1 MARFRK
7 PHSIRKYNNIPGVI
21 PVIDLS
27 DSEDTI
33 SSQGTLN
40 SIIPHPTDFEGSNNP
55 FLSSYKSNSD
65 NTTSSD
71 SCSVSLRSNS
81 PARSAASSSSDVKS
95 TSTRSSRSSSASKNT
110 VTNTTRSSHSSCTSK
125 NVVPETTR
133 SSRSSSTSKNEE
145 SDTPKSITNSL
156 ESIVPDIVKNPTSDV
171 SPKSAVQSAII
182 KRDLSSRRSC
192 LKTTLK
198 NIARTSSS
206 KKPSAASTSASN
218 ILKNVIKNNRRLRS
232 HVRLQKKC
240 TTVKTGSVIGTLLND
255 SNPSSALISNKSIP
269 ASTPSNI
276 DLDSSLSSYFGAAER
291 LANGEKFTVLAKR
304 ISPNGTE
311 QYLVEWDTSS

>member
-7 PHSIRKYNNIPGVI
+7 PHIIRKYNNVPGVI

-55 FLSSYKSNSD
+55 FLNSYKSNSD
-65 NTTSSD
+65 NNTTSSD
-71 SCSVSLRSNS
+71 SCSVSLRSSS
-81 PARSAASSSSDVKS
+81 PARSAASSNSDVKS
-95 TSTRSSRSSSASKNT
+95 T
-110 VTNTTRSSHSSCTSK
+110 TTRSSHSS
-125 NVVPETTR
+125 
-133 SSRSSSTSKNEE
+133 STSKNAVP
-145 SDTPKSITNSL
+145 DTPKSITNSS
-156 ESIVPDIVKNPTSDV
+156 ESTVPDIAKNATSDV
-171 SPKSAVQSAII
+171 SPKSAVQSAI
-182 KRDLSSRRSC
+182 KRDLTTRRSC

-198 NIARTSSS
+198 NITRTSSS

-255 SNPSSALISNKSIP
+255 SSPSSALISNKSIP

-276 DLDSSLSSYFGAAER
+276 DLDSSLSNYFGAAER

-311 QYLVEWDTSS
+311 QFLVEWDTSS